1 MPTAALPSSSDRTLA
16 DNDAQMPRG
25 KTREYCICPQFLP
38 LLLSLGSTSFTAQ
51 DAEAAVTVHAADH
64 IGALTVTIAANTVT
78 IAANEEQPA
87 VMTDRLR
94 SWWSW
99 RLRALLRLII
109 VRACAAAAEIRDGDG
124 SCDLRVLNLELLR
137 IFGITRG
144 GKNYASMRTDV
155 IRVAWLLSAATFHYR
170 MHGPRGDKE
179 LAFRVLD
186 GFDKLEA
193 KHSGLV
199 LHVSPQLRSALGGLG
214 LLASRRRRGRKTVAR
229 QICGHFIDLR
239 CFALGGRRGRNSCF
253 NISLEI
259 AMHLVYLRNIR
270 RGPRG
275 REGKISLASLLE
287 ASPDLREL
295 HDMYV
300 TSPRKQRSPKRFNA
314 HIDQAAAELVKSQI
328 FDRAVY
334 RDEILYFKFYK

>member
-1 MPTAALPSSSDRTLA
+1 MPTATSPSVDSSISARTLA

-38 LLLSLGSTSFTAQ
+38 LLLSGSTSFTAQ

-64 IGALTVTIAANTVT
+64 ISALTVTIT
-78 IAANEEQPA
+78 ANEEQPA

-186 GFDKLEA
+186 GFDKLDSKAE
-193 KHSGLV
+193 HSGLV
-199 LHVSPQLRSALGGLG
+199 LHVSKQLRGVLGGLG
-214 LLASRRRRGRKTVAR
+214 LLASRRRRGKKTVAR

-334 RDEILYFKFYK
+334 RDEILYFKFCR

>member
-1 MPTAALPSSSDRTLA
+1 MPTATSPSVDSSISARTLA
-16 DNDAQMPRG
+16 DNDTQMPRG
-25 KTREYCICPQFLP
+25 TTREYCICPQFLP

-64 IGALTVTIAANTVT
+64 IGTLAVTLS
-78 IAANEEQPA
+78 ANEEQPSA
-87 VMTDRLR
+87 VMADKLR

-124 SCDLRVLNLELLR
+124 SCDLRVLDLELLR
-137 IFGITRG
+137 IFGLTRG
-144 GKNYASMRTDV
+144 SKNYASMRAD
-155 IRVAWLLSAATFHYR
+155 IWRVAWLLSAADFHYR
-170 MHGPRGDKE
+170 LHSTRGDKE
-179 LAFRVLD
+179 LAFRILD

-193 KHSGLV
+193 EHSGLV
-199 LHVSPQLRSALGGLG
+199 LHVSRQLRGVLGGLG

-314 HIDQAAAELVKSQI
+314 HIAQAAAELVKSQI

-334 RDEILYFKFYK
+334 RDEILYFKFCR